1 MLTQVHDMGVV
12 GTRVPPALE
21 QKVQEYC
28 RGLGKTPSQWLRELI
43 EGELAGKTPSPALGN
58 AIQGLA
64 ASVSD
69 NAKLVGTILAVSI
82 GLYKA
87 LVQIEMLNH
96 PERAKELENIH
107 REFSQRLL
115 EGMPAKEQLTVEMGL
130 KISDLASEIERI
142 KGEKQTDQGG
152 L

>member
-1 MLTQVHDMGVV
+1 MGVV
-12 GTRVPPALE
+12 GTRVPPVLERKALDH
-21 QKVQEYC
+21 C

-43 EGELAGKTPSPALGN
+43 ENELSGKTPSPAVGD
-58 AIQGLA
+58 AIHGLA

-69 NAKLVGTILAVSI
+69 NAKLMGAILAVSVGI
-82 GLYKA
+82 FKT

-96 PERAKELENIH
+96 PERAKQLENIH
-107 REFSQRLL
+107 REFWERLP
-115 EGMPAKEQLTVEMGL
+115 EGIPAEEQLTIEMGL

>member
-1 MLTQVHDMGVV
+1 MGVV
-12 GTRVPPALE
+12 GTRMPPVLE

-43 EGELAGKTPSPALGN
+43 ERELSGKTPSPAVGD

-69 NAKLVGTILAVSI
+69 SAKLVGTILAVSL
-82 GLYKA
+82 GLYKT

-96 PERAKELENIH
+96 PERAKQLENIR
-107 REFSQRLL
+107 REFSDRLL
-115 EGMPAKEQLTVEMGL
+115 ESIPAKEQLAIEVGL
-130 KISDLASEIERI
+130 RISDLASEIERI
-142 KGEKQTDQGG
+142 KGGKRRS
-152 L
+152 